1 VVADGGLLEGLGR
14 TAGRPQ
20 IRCRSAPLPAKEC
33 PLSGKALRARTRSIS
48 PMWAGA
54 AQSNMLSMFNDNLP
68 FGP

>member
-1 VVADGGLLEGLGR
+1 VVSDGGLLR
-14 TAGRPQ
+14 A
-20 IRCRSAPLPAKEC
+20 SAAPPDVLKSAANRRLLPTKEC